1 MKQSTTISPG
11 QSLIEAIAA
20 DAPPDRIAR
29 TLSDA
34 LSADQVSRSGAVL
47 PDHKTRIAAAQ
58 LLLNYSVGRP
68 VERIESISVN
78 LDADSSIGLAE
89 RLANSPALLKSLKEI
104 ISKVED
110 SSTSQLID
118 EKPKS

>member
-34 LSADQVSRSGAVL
+34 LSADLVNRDGSRG
-47 PDHKTRIAAAQ
+47 PDFRIRVQAAQ
-58 LLLNYSVGRP
+58 ILLDYSVGKPTQR
-68 VERIESISVN
+68 VESVQVN

-110 SSTSQLID
+110 GSTNKTID
-118 EKPKS
+118 ERQET